1 MNKPLIQRLYSL
13 SLAAVVTL
21 AILGGVSQL
30 FLGDSAP
37 QGAEMAQHSSPV
49 ASQPRA

>member
-1 MNKPLIQRLYSL
+1 MNKSLIQRLYSL

-21 AILGGVSQL
+21 AMLGSVSQL

-37 QGAEMAQHSSPV
+37 QAAEMAQHSSPA
-49 ASQPRA
+49 ASQSRA